1 MVVAPFAVTL
11 TMWTVKENA
20 LNEERARGRDADL
33 RTGFIVAFAQYVSKT
48 RRLKKRTCGKL
59 WGNPGRRPRTFEGDA
74 QGPYIS
80 VQLLSARRCTFD
92 TAHPDPAVHLETRRW
107 LF

>member
-33 RTGFIVAFAQYVSKT
+33 RTGFIVAFAQYVTKT

-59 WGNPGRRPRTFEGDA
+59 WGHPVGDRGRSKDRRRSRPLHLG
-74 QGPYIS
+74 
-80 VQLLSARRCTFD
+80 SAPLCQK
-92 TAHPDPAVHLETRRW
+92 VH
-107 LF
+107 F